1 MQQPVRQRLR
11 RPFFAASQSGDPIE
25 YLMKSPWSPGH
36 LAHILLIYAG
46 ALLFGLFAHWLRFP
60 LPWMIGA
67 MVFASSVRM
76 AERPLAVPG
85 QTRQIGQILVATS
98 VGLSFTPEA
107 VGAMVSLLLPM
118 VGAAFLTIGLGF
130 VVAAF
135 LMRIARVDVI
145 TAVLSSVPMGPVES
159 ATLAVRHDVPPG
171 PVIFAQTLRIMLL
184 VVLIP
189 PAIVAIDGTIKDPVA
204 ALSRMDWTVPGAILL
219 CVTGVAGA
227 LAARAVG
234 LANPFFVGSLGGAA
248 LAAALSLPLT
258 AYPYP
263 VLVLAQIFL
272 GVWLGAVFDRDL
284 LRRARGF
291 IPGAMLASLLLIA
304 LCIGMGIGL
313 TWLTGES
320 WQVMLLST
328 APGSVTEMALTAK
341 ILEDGLAVVT
351 AFHVIRIFIILP
363 LAGTIIGVTARV
375 AERWGLRPR

>member
-1 MQQPVRQRLR
+1 
-11 RPFFAASQSGDPIE
+11 
-25 YLMKSPWSPGH
+25 MKPPWSLGH
-36 LAHILLIYAG
+36 LAHVILIYAG
-46 ALLFGLFAHWLRFP
+46 ALLFGLVAHWMRFP

-76 AERPLAVPG
+76 AERPLPVPG

-118 VGAAFLTIGLGF
+118 VGTAFLTIGLGF

-159 ATLAVRHDVPPG
+159 ATLAVRHNVQPG

-189 PAIVAIDGTIKDPVA
+189 PAIVAIDGSVKDPVA
-204 ALSRMDWTVPGAILL
+204 ALSRMDWSVPGAILL

-291 IPGAMLASLLLIA
+291 IPGAILASLLLIA
-304 LCIGMGIGL
+304 LCIGMGVGL

-363 LAGTIIGVTARV
+363 LAGTIIGMTARV
-375 AERWGLRPR
+375 ADHWGLRPR

>member
-1 MQQPVRQRLR
+1 MQLTFSLR
-11 RPFFAASQSGDPIE
+11 RLF
-25 YLMKSPWSPGH
+25 H
-36 LAHILLIYAG
+36 LLAIYAG
-46 ALLFGLFAHWLRFP
+46 ALVFGLIAQWMNFP

-67 MVFASSVRM
+67 IVFASTVRM
-76 AERPLAVPG
+76 FERPLPVPG

-107 VGAMVSLLLPM
+107 VRALGTLILPM
-118 VGAAFLTIGLGF
+118 VGAAVLTIGLGF

-135 LMRIARVDVI
+135 LMRATRTDII
-145 TAVLSSVPMGPVES
+145 TAVLASIPMGPVES
-159 ATLAVRHDVPPG
+159 ATLAVKHDVQPG
-171 PVIFAQTLRIMLL
+171 PVVFAQTLRIMLL
-184 VVLIP
+184 VILIP
-189 PAIVAIDGTIKDPVA
+189 PAIVALDGTVKDPVA
-204 ALSRMDWTVPGAILL
+204 ALNRMEWTALGAMLL
-219 CVTGVAGA
+219 AATGVAGA
-227 LAARAVG
+227 LAARVTG

-248 LAAALSLPLT
+248 LAAAFSLPIT

-291 IPGAMLASLLLIA
+291 IPGAVAASLLLIM
-304 LCIGMGIGL
+304 LCGAMGAGL
-313 TWLTGES
+313 TYITDET

-351 AFHVIRIFIILP
+351 AFHVVRIFIILP
-363 LAGTIIGVTARV
+363 FASSIIEITVKLADRF
-375 AERWGLRPR
+375 GLRSRD